1 MSNRTSTF
9 KVVSNKPMSR
19 FHTTTILLVLTA
31 LGVGLS
37 LEGPI
42 RCFVPGLFLTAYLV
56 IFILGVSILKL
67 NFFVKATCR
76 GDATAK
82 RVALTFDDGPDPAAT
97 PNLLKVL
104 KRHEIKAAFFPIGT
118 KTRDYPE
125 IIKQIDQEGHIL
137 GNHSFRHAWWTNFLI
152 SGALDREIRMAQ
164 EAIEAA
170 IGKVPAYFR
179 PPMGLTNP
187 HLSRGL
193 KKHGLSVVGWDV
205 RSFDIRTSTEKV
217 IKRVLKKIRNGSIIL
232 LHDTGRA
239 PADLARLTDEL
250 VTEIKARKYTFSELE
265 ELTGVR
271 AYQTD
276 EEVNMTEPPIF
287 IQSWHEAGAGRQR
300 GRFWQFLAQKLAST
314 TYVRRA
320 IKEQVTLNAFKTSPS
335 PRFLFGVGL
344 VLFSY
349 VLGWPMVGLFSL
361 LSAYFQAPALLMV
374 GPAFYGFSHL
384 VWLFG
389 MYLAGRDSIKY
400 ADIVLSWTLRKAV
413 ERTLNRETERP
424 L

>member
-1 MSNRTSTF
+1 LSDRASTF
-9 KVVSNKPMSR
+9 IGVYNKPMSR
-19 FHTTTILLVLTA
+19 FHTTTILFVLTA
-31 LGVGLS
+31 LGVVLS

-42 RCFVPGLFLTAYLV
+42 HYFILGLFLTAYLV

-76 GDATAK
+76 GDTTAK
-82 RVALTFDDGPDPAAT
+82 RVALTFDDGPDLAAT

-118 KTRDYPE
+118 KTREYPG

-152 SGALDREIRMAQ
+152 SGALDREIMMAQ
-164 EAIEAA
+164 KAIEAA

-187 HLSRGL
+187 HLGRGL

-205 RSFDIRTSTEKV
+205 RPFDIRTSTEKV

-239 PADLARLTDEL
+239 PADLAHLTDEL
-250 VTEIKARKYTFSELE
+250 VTEIRARKYTFSELE

-271 AYQTD
+271 AYQIA
-276 EEVNMTEPPIF
+276 EEVNMTESPIF
-287 IQSWHEAGAGRQR
+287 IQSGHESGVGRQR
-300 GRFWQFLAQKLAST
+300 GRFWRFLAQKIAST

-320 IKEQVTLNAFKTSPS
+320 IKEQVTLNAFKTSSS
-335 PRFLFGVGL
+335 PKFLFGVGL
-344 VLFSY
+344 VLLSY
-349 VLGWPMVGLFSL
+349 VLGWPMVGLFSF

-400 ADIVLSWTLRKAV
+400 ADIVLSWSLRKVV
-413 ERTLNRETERP
+413 ERTLNR
-424 L
+424 

>member
-1 MSNRTSTF
+1 MSS
-9 KVVSNKPMSR
+9 
-19 FHTTTILLVLTA
+19 FHTTTILVVLTA
-31 LGVGLS
+31 MGVGLS

-42 RCFVPGLFLTAYLV
+42 RCFVLGLFLTAYLA
-56 IFILGVSILKL
+56 IFILGVSKLKL
-67 NFFVKATCR
+67 NFFIKATCR
-76 GDATAK
+76 GDASAK

-118 KTRDYPE
+118 KARDYPE

-152 SGALDREIRMAQ
+152 SGALDREIIMAQ

-187 HLSRGL
+187 HLRRGL

-205 RSFDIRTSTEKV
+205 RPFDFRTSTDKV

-232 LHDTGRA
+232 LHDTGRD

-250 VTEIKARKYTFSELE
+250 VTEIKARKYTFTELE

-271 AYQTD
+271 AYQTA
-276 EEVNMTEPPIF
+276 EEVNKTEPNIF
-287 IQSWHEAGAGRQR
+287 IQSWHESGVGWQR
-300 GRFWQFLAQKLAST
+300 GKLWRFLAQKLAST
-314 TYVRRA
+314 AYVRRA
-320 IKEQVTLNAFKTSPS
+320 IKEQVTLDAFKTSLS
-335 PRFLFGVGL
+335 RRFLFGVGL
-344 VLFSY
+344 ILVSY
-349 VLGWPMVGLFSL
+349 ALGWPMVGLFIV
-361 LSAYFQAPALLMV
+361 LSAYFQAPALLML

-389 MYLAGRDSIKY
+389 MYLAGQDSIKY
-400 ADIVLSWTLRKAV
+400 ANIVLSWSLRKVV
-413 ERTLNRETERP
+413 EMTVYREIGRP
-424 L
+424 F